1 MKSVYAATA
10 ALVILFAPRGA
21 AAQQPSFFIS
31 PFVDTTLTSP
41 SGSGGSSKAG
51 FGVSFGTVGRIIGAE
66 TEITYHPQIIDNDA
80 NALAKSHVLTF
91 AENILI
97 GPTIGRVKPYGTIG
111 GGDLHLNFTSLS
123 SVAGTTPESIS
134 NNYFTLDYGGGVA
147 YFFNKH
153 VGARGDLR
161 YYRAYGLNFDELESS
176 GGLKF
181 NKFDFWRA
189 SIGAEFTF

>member
-1 MKSVYAATA
+1 MKLVYAAVA
-10 ALVILFAPRGA
+10 ALVIVFAPRAA

-41 SGSGGSSKAG
+41 SGSGTSKAG
-51 FGVSFGTVGRIIGAE
+51 YGVSFGTLGRIVGAE
-66 TEITYHPQIIDNDA
+66 TEITYHPQIIDNEA
-80 NALAKSHVLTF
+80 NALTKSHVLTF
-91 AENILI
+91 AENFLI
-97 GPTIGRVKPYGTIG
+97 GPTIGPVKPYGTIG

-123 SVAGTTPESIS
+123 SAANPTPASIS

-147 YFFNKH
+147 YFFNKRI
-153 VGARGDLR
+153 GARGDLR
-161 YYRAYGLNFDELESS
+161 HYRAYGLNFEDLQSS

-189 SIGAEFTF
+189 SLGVAFTF